1 MNAQP
6 GPAPIAS
13 PAVSLE
19 ATAPVAEQSPAKPAP
34 AKRNG
39 FAAFQS
45 RNFILL
51 WTGLII
57 SNAGTWMAT
66 TAEGWLVSDLSG
78 DRAAFSL
85 GLIGISFAIPM
96 LCLPL
101 VGGVVADRVPRLKL
115 LWTVQILYLFLAS
128 ALAILTITGVI
139 NVGLLM
145 VYAFFNGAIL
155 AFDAPCRHAMLPD
168 IVTRDQLTS
177 AVSMNSASFTG
188 AQMVGP
194 VLAGALIPLIGVSG
208 VFTINALSCV
218 ATLYA
223 LFLMRDVPQVSHQ
236 RNGDRLVASINRGFH
251 YVRQSE
257 LVSGLLLVSLI
268 FGFFVR
274 GFGPMLVVFA
284 RDIFHVGS
292 VGFGILSA
300 ATGFGTLAGAILLA
314 SRSDISNK
322 VRLSVIAI
330 LACCASL
337 FLFAV
342 GHWYAPAFLM
352 LVAVGFF
359 NVIAVS
365 MIATIIQLRVPP
377 ELRGRVM
384 SLYMLTVIGVP
395 SAGSFLSGAIA
406 DLFGVQFAV
415 AIGALLV
422 IVLVALTAFKNE
434 EVRAAL

>member
-1 MNAQP
+1 MNVQP
-6 GPAPIAS
+6 GSAPATPTVIPRDSVAVDVEPAP
-13 PAVSLE
+13 
-19 ATAPVAEQSPAKPAP
+19 ATVAP

-45 RNFILL
+45 RNFVLL

-57 SNAGTWMAT
+57 SNAGTWMAA
-66 TAEGWLVSDLSG
+66 TAEGWLVSDISG
-78 DRAAFSL
+78 ERAAFSL

-128 ALAILTITGVI
+128 ALAILTITDVI
-139 NVGLLM
+139 NVALLM
-145 VYAFFNGAIL
+145 VYAFLNGAIL
-155 AFDAPCRHAMLPD
+155 AFDAPCRHALLPD
-168 IVTRDQLTS
+168 IVTREQLTS

-194 VLAGALIPLIGVSG
+194 VIAGALIPLIGVSG
-208 VFTINALSCV
+208 VFTINAISCV

-223 LFLMRDVPQVSHQ
+223 LFLMRDVPQISHQ
-236 RNGDRLVASINRGFH
+236 QNSDRLVASIKRGFH

-257 LVSGLLLVSLI
+257 LVSGLLLMSLI

-274 GFGPMLVVFA
+274 GFSPMLVVFA

-337 FLFAV
+337 FLFGV

-415 AIGALLV
+415 AAGAVVVLALV
-422 IVLVALTAFKNE
+422 SVTVFKDKE
-434 EVRAAL
+434 IREAI